1 MSPRILPS
9 LAALLLV
16 ATPFTAK
23 PQNPP
28 AQGRGIWFWQSP
40 TSPFGSVAIVGNSAR
55 EDATI
60 AQLKTWKV
68 TTLYGSYP
76 ASASVTALR
85 AWNRKLTQAG
95 ITSLLLLSET
105 AYLDPATYP
114 QLDAHIHRSFLDFNA
129 SASPEERFAGLA
141 LDIEPHIDP
150 TWKTAAPFE
159 RRAALQH
166 LLQLHQHVRSL
177 IPAPAQLEATLPTW
191 YSHLGGSIGWTNAL
205 DRDTWFTALASSCD
219 RLSIMAFELNSPAA
233 VLSHSEEELTLL
245 RGHGRIALR
254 ANLGHEWPNTAAFWA
269 TANTIERQTH
279 APIDIQS
286 FAILAQ
292 DVAEASS
299 QQKK

>member
-9 LAALLLV
+9 LAALLFA

-23 PQNPP
+23 PQTPP
-28 AQGRGIWFWQSP
+28 APGRGIWFWQSP
-40 TSPFGSVAIVGNSAR
+40 NSPFGSDAIVGNSAR
-55 EDATI
+55 EDATLT
-60 AQLKTWKV
+60 QLKAWKI

-76 ASASVTALR
+76 AFTSVTALR

-105 AYLDPATYP
+105 AYLNPANYP

-129 SASPEERFAGLA
+129 NTTPDERFAGLA

-150 TWKTAAPFE
+150 TWKTAPALQ
-159 RRAALQH
+159 RRAALQR
-166 LLQLHQHVRSL
+166 LLQLHQHIRSL
-177 IPAPAQLEATLPTW
+177 IPAPAQFEATLPTW

-219 RLSIMAFELNSPAA
+219 RLSIMAFELNSPSA
-233 VLSHSEEELTLL
+233 VLSHSEEELALL
-245 RGHGRIALR
+245 HGHGRIALR

-269 TANTIERQTH
+269 ATNTVERQIH

-292 DVAEASS
+292 DEADASS